1 MSIGGSSSSDGT
13 GVLKAPNG
21 CDPGEAPGNRLLRRP
36 VHSGNLVLNA
46 SLLRMNWNL
55 AGYFTGRR
63 TDSDFLGL
71 GLTRNPGYTRF
82 DLATSYALSRGV
94 SLTGRVANLF
104 DKQYQEAIG
113 FPALGR
119 EVRVGVKYTFH
130 RE

>member
-1 MSIGGSSSSDGT
+1 
-13 GVLKAPNG
+13 
-21 CDPGEAPGNRLLRRP
+21 
-36 VHSGNLVLNA
+36 
-46 SLLRMNWNL
+46 
-55 AGYFTGRR
+55 
-63 TDSDFLGL
+63 L
-71 GLTRNPGYTRF
+71 GLTRNPGYARF

>member
-1 MSIGGSSSSDGT
+1 M
-13 GVLKAPNG
+13 NG
-21 CDPGEAPGNRLLRRP
+21 PTRSEAEHR
-36 VHSGNLVLNA
+36 
-46 SLLRMNWNL
+46 
-55 AGYFTGRR
+55 
-63 TDSDFLGL
+63 
-71 GLTRNPGYTRF
+71 
-82 DLATSYALSRGV
+82 LATSYALSRGV